1 MISKRKSLDERLSRR
16 NRKKYPDLSGFC
28 ENIKS
33 DRIKNIGRYFYKG
46 DWQRDRII
54 RISYKNCRII
64 KKNQRQHLVIKTP
77 VPRRRLDLWQNYN
90 QHLIDVGRVCP
101 CPSKSISNWK
111 KADFSAKEFT
121 VEVSFSGKY
130 STYIFLFQLL

>member
-1 MISKRKSLDERLSRR
+1 MSKRKSLDERLSQR

-33 DRIKNIGRYFYKG
+33 HTIKNMGRYFHKG

-54 RISYKNCRII
+54 RISYKNCSI
-64 KKNQRQHLVIKTP
+64 KKNQWQHLVIETP
-77 VPRRRLDLWQNYN
+77 VPRGWLDLWQNYN
-90 QHLIDVGRVCP
+90 QHLIYVGRVYP

-121 VEVSFSGKY
+121 VEVSFSGKCSIY
-130 STYIFLFQLL
+130 TFLFQLL

>member
-33 DRIKNIGRYFYKG
+33 HTIKNMGRYFHKG

-64 KKNQRQHLVIKTP
+64 KTNQRQHLVIKTP
-77 VPRRRLDLWQNYN
+77 VPRRWLDLWQNYN

-121 VEVSFSGKY
+121 VEVSFSGKCSIY
-130 STYIFLFQLL
+130 TFLFQLL